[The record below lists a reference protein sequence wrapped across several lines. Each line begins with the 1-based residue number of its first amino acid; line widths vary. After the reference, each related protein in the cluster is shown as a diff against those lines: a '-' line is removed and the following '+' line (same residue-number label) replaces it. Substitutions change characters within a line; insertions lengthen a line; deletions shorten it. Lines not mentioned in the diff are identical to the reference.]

1 MPAAPRLSPRLEL
14 QWGVLS
20 SRQCTNTH
28 KSVSR
33 SEQAALSAQY
43 DLCKREIPHF

>member
-1 MPAAPRLSPRLEL
+1 MPAAPRLFPRLEL
-14 QWGVLS
+14 HWGVLS
-20 SRQCTNTH
+20 SRHCANTQN
-28 KSVSR
+28 SVSR